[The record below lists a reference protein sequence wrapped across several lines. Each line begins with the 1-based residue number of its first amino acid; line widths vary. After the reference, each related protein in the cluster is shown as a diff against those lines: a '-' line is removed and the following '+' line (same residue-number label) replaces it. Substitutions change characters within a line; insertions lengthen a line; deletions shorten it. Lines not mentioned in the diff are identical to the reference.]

1 MNTYEMTF
9 IVRPDLDEDGS
20 RNVVETVTGRLEAGG
35 GEILATVPWNPP
47 RRRMAYQ
54 IRDFGDGFYVTT
66 VFKFDPQGLRAVE
79 NQFRLNENIL
89 RFLILQATEQNVK
102 QAQQRMQQAA
112 ARPQAAPAQEPQPDR
127 EPGTEVEAVAVAPSE
142 DQQPE
147 FSPVQEGES
156 VPTEEAMPV
165 PEVAAVPEEVGAAV
179 SDSTV
184 TPSGES
190 EQ

>member
-1 MNTYEMTF
+1 MTF

-20 RNVVETVTGRLEAGG
+20 RGVVDAVTGRLESAG

-47 RRRMAYQ
+47 RRRMAYP

-89 RFLILQATEQNVK
+89 RFLIIQATEHNVN

-112 ARPQAAPAQEPQPDR
+112 ARPQPAPATEAEPIAEQPPAEANAITPELEATPPPAPESDP
-127 EPGTEVEAVAVAPSE
+127 EP
-142 DQQPE
+142 
-147 FSPVQEGES
+147 
-156 VPTEEAMPV
+156 
-165 PEVAAVPEEVGAAV
+165 VAAAVTESAATQA
-179 SDSTV
+179 DNT
-184 TPSGES
+184 E
-190 EQ
+190 